1 MYAIIQTGAKQYK
14 VEKDSVIDVELL
26 KTAKDG
32 KVEFNEVLLL
42 NDGTNIK
49 VGDPIVK
56 NCIVKGDVLDEI
68 KGPKVFSFKY
78 KKRKNFHKKKGHRQ
92 KYTQVKITEINVG

>member
-14 VEKDSVIDVELL
+14 VEKDSVIDVELI

-78 KKRKNFHKKKGHRQ
+78 KKRKNYHRKLGHRQ
-92 KYTQVKITEINVG
+92 IHMAVRIDKIKI

>member
-92 KYTQVKITEINVG
+92 KYIQVKITEINVG

>member
-14 VEKDSVIDVELL
+14 VEKDSVIDVELI

>member
-14 VEKDSVIDVELL
+14 VEKDSVIDVELI

-92 KYTQVKITEINVG
+92 KYIQVKITEINVG

>member
-92 KYTQVKITEINVG
+92 KYLKVKITKIQVS